1 MEEYRKDKAAAQA
14 RAVLSLLSVSE
25 ADLEKFDGLCKDFD
39 LTIEDVTDWEDLDK
53 PFNPQEI
60 Q

>member
-1 MEEYRKDKAAAQA
+1 MEEYRKDKAAAKA
-14 RAVLSLLSVSE
+14 RVMLSLLSVSDE
-25 ADLEKFDGLCKDFD
+25 DLEKFDGLCKDFD